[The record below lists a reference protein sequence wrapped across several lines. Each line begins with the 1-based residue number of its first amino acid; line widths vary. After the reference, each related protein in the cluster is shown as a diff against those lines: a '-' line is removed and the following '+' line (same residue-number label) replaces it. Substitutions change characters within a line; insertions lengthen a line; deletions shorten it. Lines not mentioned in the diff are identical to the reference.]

1 VTELIGE
8 SPPTLPAARHGRG
21 MIAVA
26 AGLGVFG
33 LSTYGFLGFAGQGL
47 GPERFAPLSVLWT
60 LLNAL
65 GIGLFLPFE
74 QELGR
79 VTAMRRAGGE
89 GNRSYARHVAAV
101 ALVLLAGIAVLAIL
115 AGPVLSARLLTGHG
129 ELVVLLVLAMA
140 GMAASYI
147 VRGLLSGQ
155 GRFGRY
161 GAQLAADGILRV
173 LAAGVLFGLGIEN
186 VTAYALVLFAAPVVA
201 VLVTTPR
208 PSLLVRAGGPEV
220 APRTVVRAVATLLG
234 ASVLSQA
241 LANAGPII
249 VQLLATPNEGA
260 VSGQFLAALVVARV
274 PLFLF
279 AAVQAVFLPGLAG
292 LVSTGDADGF
302 RRRVEAVGVG
312 TLVIGVAGALAVWL
326 LGSELVPLL
335 FGPRFSIDR
344 GVITLIAVSGA
355 LFMLAQVAAQTLL
368 ALGADRT
375 VVIGWAAGI
384 AGLLIAAAVPG
395 ELATR
400 AAWSLVFGSAAAL
413 VPLAACLVLRQA
425 RWRAG
430 LGEGRG
436 GLGTGRRSS

>member
-8 SPPTLPAARHGRG
+8 SIPTQSAARHGRG
-21 MIAVA
+21 MITVA
-26 AGLGVFG
+26 MGLGVFG
-33 LSTYGFLGFAGQGL
+33 LSTYGFLGFAGQSL
-47 GPERFAPLSVLWT
+47 GPERFAPLSVFWT

-65 GIGLFLPFE
+65 GIGLFLPLE

-79 VTAMRRAGGE
+79 VTARRRARGE
-89 GNRSYARHVAAV
+89 GNRSYVRHVTAV
-101 ALVLLAGIAVLAIL
+101 AVVLLAGVCVLAIL
-115 AGPVLSARLLTGHG
+115 AGPVLGARLFTGQG

-140 GMAASYI
+140 GMSASYM

-161 GAQLAADGILRV
+161 GAQLATDGVLRV
-173 LAAGVLFGLGIEN
+173 LAAGVLFGFGVES
-186 VTAYALVLFAAPVVA
+186 VAAYGLVLFVTPVVA

-208 PSLLVRAGGPEV
+208 PSVLVRAGGPEV
-220 APRTVVRAVATLLG
+220 AKRTVVRAVATLLG
-234 ASVLSQA
+234 ASVLSQG

-249 VQLLATPNEGA
+249 VQLLATPNERA

-292 LVSTGDADGF
+292 LVSAGDGDGF
-302 RRRVEAVGVG
+302 RRRVETVGIG
-312 TLVIGVAGALAVWL
+312 TLAIGVAGALVVWL

-355 LFMLAQVAAQTLL
+355 LFMLAQVAAQALL
-368 ALGADRT
+368 ALRADRT
-375 VVIGWAAGI
+375 VVMGWAVGI
-384 AGLLIAAAVPG
+384 AGLLIAAVVPG

-400 AAWSLVFGSAAAL
+400 AAWSLVCGSAAAL
-413 VPLAACLVLRQA
+413 ILLAVCLVGRQA

-430 LGEGRG
+430 LDA
-436 GLGTGRRSS
+436 GRRLG

>member
-1 VTELIGE
+1 VTEIIGE
-8 SPPTLPAARHGRG
+8 SLPIQPAARHGRG
-21 MIAVA
+21 MVAVA

-79 VTAMRRAGGE
+79 VTAMRRARGD
-89 GNRSYARHVAAV
+89 GNLSYVRHVTTVALGLLAAV
-101 ALVLLAGIAVLAIL
+101 CVLAIL
-115 AGPVLSARLLTGHG
+115 GGQVLSARLLTGHR
-129 ELVVLLVLAMA
+129 ELVLLLVLAMA
-140 GMAASYI
+140 GMSASYM

-161 GAQLAADGILRV
+161 GAQLATDGVLRV
-173 LAAGVLFGLGIEN
+173 LAAGALFGLRIDT
-186 VTAYALVLFAAPVVA
+186 VTAYGLVLFVSPVAA
-201 VLVTTPR
+201 VLLTTPR
-208 PSLLVRAGGPEV
+208 PSVLIRTGGPEV
-220 APRTVVRAVATLLG
+220 AQRAVVRAVGTLLG

-249 VQLLATPNEGA
+249 VQLLATPSERA
-260 VSGQFLAALVVARV
+260 ISGQFLAALVVARV

-292 LVSTGDADGF
+292 LVSAGDRHGF
-302 RRRVEAVGVG
+302 RGRVQAVGAG
-312 TLVIGVAGALAVWL
+312 TLVIGVAGALVVWL
-326 LGSELVPLL
+326 LGSELVSLL

-355 LFMLAQVAAQTLL
+355 LFMLAQVAAQALL
-368 ALGADRT
+368 ALRADRT
-375 VVIGWAAGI
+375 VVVGWAVGVG
-384 AGLLIAAAVPG
+384 GLLISAAVPG

-400 AAWSLVFGSAAAL
+400 AAWSLVCGSAAAL
-413 VPLAACLVLRQA
+413 VVLAGALVRRQA
-425 RWRAG
+425 RWRARLAG
-430 LGEGRG
+430 VGRSG
-436 GLGTGRRSS
+436 D

>member
-8 SPPTLPAARHGRG
+8 SPPTHPAARHGRG
-21 MIAVA
+21 MMAVA
-26 AGLGVFG
+26 AGLAVFG

-79 VTAMRRAGGE
+79 VTARRRARGE
-89 GNRSYARHVAAV
+89 GNRSYVRRVGAV
-101 ALVLLAGIAVLAIL
+101 ALVVLAGVAVVAIL
-115 AGPVLSARLLTGHG
+115 AGPVLSARLFTGQG
-129 ELVVLLVLAMA
+129 ELLVLLVLAMA
-140 GMAASYI
+140 GMCASYM
-147 VRGLLSGQ
+147 VRGLMSGQ

-161 GAQLAADGILRV
+161 GAQLATDGVLRV
-173 LAAGVLFGLGIEN
+173 TAAGVLFGLGIQS
-186 VTAYALVLFAAPVVA
+186 VSAYGLVLFVTPVVA

-208 PSLLVRAGGPEV
+208 PLVLIQPGGPEV
-220 APRTVVRAVATLLG
+220 AQRTVVTAVATLLG

-249 VQLLATPNEGA
+249 VQLLATPNQRA

-279 AAVQAVFLPGLAG
+279 AAVQAVFLPGLAA
-292 LVSTGDADGF
+292 LVSAGDGDGF
-302 RRRVEAVGVG
+302 RGRVEAVGVG
-312 TLVIGVAGALAVWL
+312 TLVIGVAGALGVWL

-355 LFMLAQVAAQTLL
+355 LFMLAQVAAQALL
-368 ALGADRT
+368 ALRADRT
-375 VVIGWAAGI
+375 VVMGWAAG
-384 AGLLIAAAVPG
+384 LAALVVTATVPG

-400 AAWSLVFGSAAAL
+400 AAWSLVFGSAVAL
-413 VPLAACLVLRQA
+413 VLLGACLVRRQA

-430 LGEGRG
+430 LGAE
-436 GLGTGRRSS
+436 RRSG

>member
-8 SPPTLPAARHGRG
+8 SIPTQSAARHGRG
-21 MIAVA
+21 MITVA
-26 AGLGVFG
+26 MGLGVFG
-33 LSTYGFLGFAGQGL
+33 LSTYGFLGFAGQSL
-47 GPERFAPLSVLWT
+47 GPERFAPLSVFWT

-65 GIGLFLPFE
+65 GIGLFLPLE

-79 VTAMRRAGGE
+79 VTARRRARGE
-89 GNRSYARHVAAV
+89 GNRSYVRHVTAV
-101 ALVLLAGIAVLAIL
+101 AVVLLAGVCVLAIL
-115 AGPVLSARLLTGHG
+115 AGPVLSARLFTGQG

-140 GMAASYI
+140 GMSASYM

-161 GAQLAADGILRV
+161 GAQLATDGVLRI
-173 LAAGVLFGLGIEN
+173 LAAGVLFGLGVES
-186 VTAYALVLFAAPVVA
+186 VAAYALVLFVTPVVA

-208 PSLLVRAGGPEV
+208 PSVLVRAGGPDV
-220 APRTVVRAVATLLG
+220 AKRTVVRAVATLLG

-249 VQLLATPNEGA
+249 VQLLATPNERA

-292 LVSTGDADGF
+292 LVSAGDGDGF
-302 RRRVEAVGVG
+302 RRRVEAVGIG
-312 TLVIGVAGALAVWL
+312 TLVIGVAGALVVWL

-335 FGPRFSIDR
+335 FGSRFSIDR

-355 LFMLAQVAAQTLL
+355 LFMLAQVAAQALL
-368 ALGADRT
+368 ALRADRT
-375 VVIGWAAGI
+375 VVMGWAVGI
-384 AGLLIAAAVPG
+384 AGLVIAAAVPG

-413 VPLAACLVLRQA
+413 ILLAVCLVGRQA

-430 LGEGRG
+430 LGA
-436 GLGTGRRSS
+436 GRRLG

>member
-1 VTELIGE
+1 MTEIIGE
-8 SPPTLPAARHGRG
+8 SLPIQPAARQGRG

-79 VTAMRRAGGE
+79 VTAMRRARGE
-89 GNRSYARHVAAV
+89 GNLSYVRHVTTVALALLAAV
-101 ALVLLAGIAVLAIL
+101 CVLAIL
-115 AGPVLSARLLTGHG
+115 AGPVLSSRLLTGQG
-129 ELVVLLVLAMA
+129 ELVLLLVLAMA
-140 GMAASYI
+140 GMAASYM

-155 GRFGRY
+155 GRFDRY
-161 GAQLAADGILRV
+161 GAQLATDGVLRV
-173 LAAGVLFGLGIEN
+173 LAAGALFGLRIDN
-186 VTAYALVLFAAPVVA
+186 VAAYGLVLFVSPVAA
-201 VLVTTPR
+201 VLLTTPR
-208 PSLLVRAGGPEV
+208 PSVLIRTGGPEV
-220 APRTVVRAVATLLG
+220 AQRAVVRAVGTLLG

-249 VQLLATPNEGA
+249 VQLLATPNERA

-292 LVSTGDADGF
+292 LVSAGDRDGF
-302 RRRVEAVGVG
+302 RGRVQAVGAG
-312 TLVIGVAGALAVWL
+312 TLVIGVAGALVVWL
-326 LGSELVPLL
+326 LGSELVSLL

-355 LFMLAQVAAQTLL
+355 LFMLAQVAAQALL
-368 ALGADRT
+368 ALRADAA
-375 VVIGWAAGI
+375 VVVGWAAGVG
-384 AGLLIAAAVPG
+384 GLLISAAVPG

-400 AAWSLVFGSAAAL
+400 AASSLVCGSAAAL
-413 VPLAACLVLRQA
+413 VVLAGALVRRQA
-425 RWRAG
+425 RWRAR
-430 LGEGRG
+430 LAAVGRSG
-436 GLGTGRRSS
+436 D

>member
-1 VTELIGE
+1 MTELFGE
-8 SPPTLPAARHGRG
+8 SPPTQSAARHGGG
-21 MIAVA
+21 MISVA

-33 LSTYGFLGFAGQGL
+33 LSTYGFLGFAGKGL
-47 GPERFAPLSVLWT
+47 GPEGFAPLSVMWT

-79 VTAMRRAGGE
+79 VGASRRARGE
-89 GNRSYARHVAAV
+89 GNRSYLRHVAFV
-101 ALVLLAGIAVLAIL
+101 ALAFLGGFTVLATL
-115 AGPVLSARLLTGHG
+115 AGPVLSARLLNGHG

-140 GMAASYI
+140 GMATAYF

-161 GAQLAADGILRV
+161 GAQLAVDGILRV
-173 LAAGVLFGLGIEN
+173 LAAGILFGLGIN
-186 VTAYALVLFAAPVVA
+186 SVAAYALVVFVTPVVA

-208 PSLLVRAGGPEV
+208 PSVLVVTGGPEV
-220 APRTVVRAVATLLG
+220 ARRTVVRAVGTLLG
-234 ASVLSQA
+234 ASLLSQA

-249 VQLLATPNEGA
+249 VQLFATPGESA
-260 VSGQFLAALVVARV
+260 VSGQFLAALVIARV

-292 LVSTGDADGF
+292 LVSVGDWHGF
-302 RRRVEAVGVG
+302 RRRVDAVGIG
-312 TLVIGVAGALAVWL
+312 TLVIGVAGALGVWL
-326 LGSELVPLL
+326 LGPELVPML

-344 GVITLIAVSGA
+344 GVITLIAASGA
-355 LFMLAQVAAQTLL
+355 LFMLAQVAAQALL
-368 ALGADRT
+368 ALGADRA

-395 ELATR
+395 GLATR
-400 AAWSLVFGSAAAL
+400 AAWSLVVGSAVAL
-413 VPLAACLVLRQA
+413 VLLAGLLVLRQV

-430 LGEGRG
+430 LGEGPG
-436 GLGTGRRSS
+436 GGRRD

>member
-1 VTELIGE
+1 MVSSWCCSCSRWPAWPLPTSCGAC
-8 SPPTLPAARHGRG
+8 SPGK
-21 MIAVA
+21 
-26 AGLGVFG
+26 
-33 LSTYGFLGFAGQGL
+33 
-47 GPERFAPLSVLWT
+47 
-60 LLNAL
+60 
-65 GIGLFLPFE
+65 
-74 QELGR
+74 
-79 VTAMRRAGGE
+79 
-89 GNRSYARHVAAV
+89 
-101 ALVLLAGIAVLAIL
+101 
-115 AGPVLSARLLTGHG
+115 
-129 ELVVLLVLAMA
+129 
-140 GMAASYI
+140 
-147 VRGLLSGQ
+147 

-173 LAAGVLFGLGIEN
+173 LAAGVLFGLGIES
-186 VTAYALVLFAAPVVA
+186 VTAYALVLFVSPGGGCPRDHPPPVPA
-201 VLVTTPR
+201 R
-208 PSLLVRAGGPEV
+208 PHRRTRGGR
-220 APRTVVRAVATLLG
+220 RTVVRAVATLLG

-260 VSGQFLAALVVARV
+260 VSGQFLAALVIARV

-292 LVSTGDADGF
+292 LVSTGDGDGF

-384 AGLLIAAAVPG
+384 AGLLVAAAVPG

-400 AAWSLVFGSAAAL
+400 AAWALVFGSAAAL
-413 VPLAACLVLRQA
+413 VLLAAGLVRRQA

-430 LGEGRG
+430 LGEGPA
-436 GLGTGRRSS
+436 GLGAARSSP

>member
-1 VTELIGE
+1 MTEIIGE
-8 SPPTLPAARHGRG
+8 SLPIQPAARQGRG

-79 VTAMRRAGGE
+79 VTAMRRARGE
-89 GNRSYARHVAAV
+89 GNLSYVRHVTTVALALLAAV
-101 ALVLLAGIAVLAIL
+101 CVLAIL
-115 AGPVLSARLLTGHG
+115 AGPVLSSRLLTGQG
-129 ELVVLLVLAMA
+129 ELVLLLVLAMA

-161 GAQLAADGILRV
+161 GAQLAADGVLRV
-173 LAAGVLFGLGIEN
+173 LAAGVLFGLGIDN
-186 VTAYALVLFAAPVVA
+186 VTAYALVLFVSPVAA

-208 PSLLVRAGGPEV
+208 PSVLVRTGGPEV
-220 APRTVVRAVATLLG
+220 ARRTVVRAVATLLG

-260 VSGQFLAALVVARV
+260 VSGQFLAALVIARL

-292 LVSTGDADGF
+292 LVSAGDGDGF
-302 RRRVEAVGVG
+302 RKRVEAVGVG
-312 TLVIGVAGALAVWL
+312 TLVIGVAGALGVWL
-326 LGSELVPLL
+326 LGSQLVPLL
-335 FGPRFSIDR
+335 FGSKFSIDR

-355 LFMLAQVAAQTLL
+355 LFMLAQVAAQALL
-368 ALGADRT
+368 ALRADRT
-375 VVIGWAAGI
+375 VVMGWAAGI
-384 AGLLIAAAVPG
+384 AGLLVAAAVPG

-400 AAWSLVFGSAAAL
+400 AAWALVFGSAAAL
-413 VPLAACLVLRQA
+413 VLLAAGLVRRQA

-430 LGEGRG
+430 LGEGPA
-436 GLGTGRRSS
+436 GLGAARSSP